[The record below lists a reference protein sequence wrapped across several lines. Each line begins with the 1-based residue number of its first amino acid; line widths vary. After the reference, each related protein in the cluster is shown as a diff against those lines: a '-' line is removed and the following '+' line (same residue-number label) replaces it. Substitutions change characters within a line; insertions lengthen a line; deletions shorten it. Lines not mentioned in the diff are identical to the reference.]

1 MGTVPEPVSRSFQK
15 ARKSTKK
22 KDKKKKV
29 KKQSRKRRKS
39 RKSKTRKSSSRG
51 RGPPSKGG
59 SSSANVYL
67 NFGDSIPRNS
77 SEHVVANDPKEAGGD
92 DGGGGGDDG
101 GGGGGGDGGGGDDD
115 SGELEVDGFV
125 PFSEQ
130 LREGGRDAEDL
141 RTENDNSMGLG
152 LGLEDLRTENDNS
165 MGLGLELE
173 DLRTEND
180 NSPIHGFF
188 PSFTGSVSPS
198 SSMSSFR
205 SGSVSPSSSMSS
217 FRSGS
222 SSRGEEAV
230 APYSVNSSR
239 GEEEKQNENF
249 NTPQRP
255 IRNVHF
261 ETNLNYV
268 GAPRIAG
275 SVRTPPDPNKVKAQE
290 FANRVKA
297 RTFAKVNALFPQ
309 GSSDIHNHN
318 IIDTPQKADPP
329 RYNDKGKEIAG
340 NFYGGKRKS
349 DRLNADDVN
358 EFITSDDFNEFLNT
372 NNTDDAHLHD
382 SVNFRTPPAAPDG
395 LISADI

>member
-92 DGGGGGDDG
+92 KNGGAGDDG
-101 GGGGGGDGGGGDDD
+101 GGGDGDDGGGGDDD

-141 RTENDNSMGLG
+141 RTEYDDSMGLG
-152 LGLEDLRTENDNS
+152 LGLEDLRT
-165 MGLGLELE
+165 
-173 DLRTEND
+173 D

-188 PSFTGSVSPS
+188 PSFTGSVAPS

-329 RYNDKGKEIAG
+329 RYNKKGKEIAG